1 MFPFPETPDTVENLH
16 YVSKKLKKKEIKFIL
31 MQHTNNE
38 KKTKILTLLEMF
50 PFPETPYA
58 AENLHDVSKKFNL
71 KSSWLKC
78 KMSNSNS
85 QVSSHCRVCGSL

>member
-1 MFPFPETPDTVENLH
+1 
-16 YVSKKLKKKEIKFIL
+16 

-78 KMSNSNS
+78 KMSNPILKSVLIAEYVEACS
-85 QVSSHCRVCGSL
+85 CPDVSSLGSTPIMGLDRCVIC